1 MIGNGNQKIDLTK
14 KGDNVRFLVSKL
26 IKPSTK
32 SIIKNNDKCAE
43 IVAFF
48 KEMGAT
54 DEKLIE
60 EFRKLMENSDYCQER
75 CKGKFYVS

>member
-14 KGDNVRFLVSKL
+14 KGDNVRFLLSKL

-32 SIIKNNDKCAE
+32 SIIKNN
-43 IVAFF
+43 
-48 KEMGAT
+48 AT

-75 CKGKFYVS
+75 CKGKFYGS